1 MYSKTIENNNMF
13 EKNEVMMTK
22 IETYQY
28 VGQHVDGCD
37 IYGPIDV
44 YHYISNSL
52 LGNRKLKDVSLLEYD
67 LELWPGDKLW
77 LKASRKEPITIE
89 FNI

>member
-1 MYSKTIENNNMF
+1 MYSNIVENNNMF
-13 EKNEVMMTK
+13 ENNEDMITKN
-22 IETYQY
+22 ETYQY
-28 VGQHVDGCD
+28 VGEHVDGCD
-37 IYGPIDV
+37 RDGPINV
-44 YHYISNSL
+44 YHYISKTL
-52 LGNRKLKDVSLLEYD
+52 LGNRKLKDVSPWEYD

>member
-13 EKNEVMMTK
+13 EKNEDMMTK
-22 IETYQY
+22 NETYQY
-28 VGQHVDGCD
+28 IGQHVDGCD
-37 IYGPIDV
+37 RYGPIDV

-52 LGNRKLKDVSLLEYD
+52 LGNRKLKDVSHLEYD

-89 FNI
+89 YNI